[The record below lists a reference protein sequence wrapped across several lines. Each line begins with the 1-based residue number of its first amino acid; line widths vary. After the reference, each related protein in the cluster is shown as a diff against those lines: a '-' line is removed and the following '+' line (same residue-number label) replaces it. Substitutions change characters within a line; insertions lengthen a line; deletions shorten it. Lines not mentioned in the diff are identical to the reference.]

1 MTILG
6 HVQRGGAPSA
16 FDRYLSTLLGH
27 AAVER
32 LLADPGDGPAQL
44 VGLRGNEV
52 VSSPLMECVARTRAV
67 AEP

>member
-16 FDRYLSTLLGH
+16 FDRYLCTLLGH

-32 LLADPGDGPAQL
+32 LLADPGDGPRSWSGCAAT
-44 VGLRGNEV
+44 RW
-52 VSSPLMECVARTRAV
+52 SARR
-67 AEP
+67 